1 MMPWS
6 VMSNNRISLLCSL
19 TRTGCFM
26 PKGHKD
32 LFEVNSRDDRAGF
45 WFLHNLKVNLPH
57 LIDEAV
63 LQRSSAVIA
72 SSKLFQDLKN
82 DKISTG
88 SVIR

>member
-19 TRTGCFM
+19 TRTGCFIS
-26 PKGHKD
+26 
-32 LFEVNSRDDRAGF
+32 SRDDRAGF

-72 SSKLFQDLKN
+72 SSKLFQGLKN
-82 DKISTG
+82 DKIATG
-88 SVIR
+88 SVSR